1 MSININEILE
11 DRDTV
16 YPMIMGIMTVRKPIT
31 CADGFRFSVQA
42 SSGHYCTPRDDIGPW
57 IEFEVGY
64 PSEREETLMPFA
76 EDGDNPTETVY
87 GWVPAEVIEAII
99 EKHGGIV

>member
-16 YPMIMGIMTVRKPIT
+16 HPMIMGITTVRKPIT
-31 CADGFRFSVQA
+31 CADGFQFSVQA

-57 IEFEVGY
+57 THLEVGY

-76 EDGDNPTETVY
+76 EDADNPTETVY
-87 GWVPAEVIEAII
+87 GWVPAEVIDAII